1 MTAAITI
8 SFVAGCSSSSHGT
21 AANSDSSSTTSAG
34 SGGLATVPATGTPIK
49 VGFINQGEGATT
61 YPGTTAGAQ
70 AAFKYLNAHGGI
82 NGRPIDVEQCLDD
95 GTPQVTAQCAST
107 LVSKGVSVVLNGA
120 NLSDGGAHSILT
132 GANIPMV
139 GGFPYTPDDTA
150 SKTSFWMFP
159 DPDLLAGGIKLMAS
173 TFNAKTIGYL
183 MPDVASAQAPEN
195 VMASTASGLDI
206 DFKVARYEL
215 TSTDFSAP
223 IAQLMLAHPQVMLT
237 FTTDASAAAAVQ
249 QFRSAG
255 WTGPIVIGTSTAF
268 LTNSNHAAAKD
279 VYAMSDMYTW
289 YSTTGVPSRDV
300 SDINIFTSAMQT
312 YEPGTPLGSYAQDGF
327 ATAMDLAEVLSS
339 LPSTGIDSTSIM
351 TALRADQTYN
361 KFMGTTFNCGANT
374 ISAIPGNCSHGIQY
388 VYWDGSNWKQTLDFV
403 TANS

>member
-8 SFVAGCSSSSHGT
+8 SLVAGCSSSTHRT
-21 AANSDSSSTTSAG
+21 AAQSESSTPGGSAG
-34 SGGLATVPATGTPIK
+34 SATTDPATGTPIK

-70 AAFKYLNAHGGI
+70 AAFQYLNAHGGI

-139 GGFPYTPDDTA
+139 GGFPYTPDDSA

-159 DPDLLAGGIKLMAS
+159 DPDLLAGGVKLMAS

-195 VMASTASGLDI
+195 VMASTAKGLNI
-206 DFKVARYEL
+206 DFKVARYSL
-215 TSTDFSAP
+215 TGTDFSTP
-223 IAQLMLAHPQVMLT
+223 IAQLMVARPQVMLT
-237 FTTDASAAAAVQ
+237 FTTDAGAAAAVQ

-268 LTNSNHAAAKD
+268 LTDSNQAAAKD

-289 YSTTGVPSRDV
+289 YSTDGVPSRDV
-300 SDINIFTSAMQT
+300 NDIDTFTSAMKT
-312 YEPGTPLGSYAQDGF
+312 YEASTPLGSYAQDGF

-339 LPSTGIDSTSIM
+339 LPSNGIDSSSIM
-351 TALRADQTYN
+351 TALQANKDYN
-361 KFMGTTFNCGANT
+361 KFMGSTFNCGANT

-388 VYWDGSNWKQTLDFV
+388 VYWDGSNWKQTLNFV